1 MVRAQTYKEWTL
13 WIYRNFWNNFL
24 ETFYVVTAS
33 TNQYTLVK
41 VGNTF
46 VFLKATSFWGLSM
59 YKTKLCQKTV
69 VEKFCFSELKINY
82 LLWTWS
88 WLFTQSSTNIFCIS
102 IFNVQGC
109 FVSSLTF
116 RPFLTL
122 DSYQFGSLYEKETCI
137 RKRFASQQIK
147 QLMNKSSPENVL
159 HRY

>member
-46 VFLKATSFWGLSM
+46 VFLKATSFWGLSTFVFLKATSFWGLSM
-59 YKTKLCQKTV
+59 FKTKLCQKTV
-69 VEKFCFSELKINY
+69 EEKFCFSELKINY

-102 IFNVQGC
+102 FFNVQGC
-109 FVSSLTF
+109 LVSSLTF

-122 DSYQFGSLYEKETCI
+122 D
-137 RKRFASQQIK
+137 
-147 QLMNKSSPENVL
+147 P
-159 HRY
+159 